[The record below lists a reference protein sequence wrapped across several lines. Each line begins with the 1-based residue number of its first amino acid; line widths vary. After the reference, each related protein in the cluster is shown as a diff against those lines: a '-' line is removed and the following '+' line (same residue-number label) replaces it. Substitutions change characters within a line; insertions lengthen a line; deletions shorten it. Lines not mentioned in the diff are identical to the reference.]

1 MAFSPKEVSGASI
14 YLPVISTMMLPN
26 LSLTLGLDSVFEYMA
41 RATGILIGLTSILFS
56 GGGTSFTSSA
66 E

>member
-1 MAFSPKEVSGASI
+1 
-14 YLPVISTMMLPN
+14 MLPN
-26 LSLTLGLDSVFEYMA
+26 LSLTLGLDSVRAYMA
-41 RATGILIGLTSILFS
+41 RATGILIGLTSIRFS